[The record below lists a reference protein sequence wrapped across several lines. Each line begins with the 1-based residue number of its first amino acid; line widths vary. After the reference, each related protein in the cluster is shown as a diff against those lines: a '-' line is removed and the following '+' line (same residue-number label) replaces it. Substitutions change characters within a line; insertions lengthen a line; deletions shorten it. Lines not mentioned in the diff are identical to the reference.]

1 MLVPSEKRGKLDKR
15 GEVGV
20 LMGYREVTK
29 GYRIFNMETQKLL
42 INRDVV
48 IDEISK
54 WNWSKEEI
62 QNKGD
67 DALSQGEEVEGNEIH
82 DNDDDDPFENS
93 IEVDEENEV
102 GVRGLR
108 PLTEI
113 YERVNVALCDPTSVE
128 EAFEKKEWR
137 QAMNDELK
145 MIEKNGTWSLVTKPR
160 KKHAIGV
167 KWIFR
172 TKYNPD
178 GSISKHKARL
188 VKGILNKSELIR

>member
-20 LMGYREVTK
+20 LMGYSEVTK
-29 GYRIFNMETQKLL
+29 GYRIFNMETQKLM
-42 INRDVV
+42 ISRDVV

-67 DALSQGEEVEGNEIH
+67 NALSRGEEVEGNEIH

-102 GVRGLR
+102 GVRGLS

-113 YERVNVALCDPTSVE
+113 YERVNVALCDSTSVE
-128 EAFEKKEWR
+128 EAFEKKE
-137 QAMNDELK
+137 
-145 MIEKNGTWSLVTKPR
+145 
-160 KKHAIGV
+160 
-167 KWIFR
+167 
-172 TKYNPD
+172 
-178 GSISKHKARL
+178 
-188 VKGILNKSELIR
+188 